1 MTTAIV
7 LFFCFI
13 FVFVGI
19 AMILGDQM
27 RKRRGEPRSHEVWE
41 AQRKERIAAERALI
55 EKHKKQ

>member
-13 FVFVGI
+13 FVLVGI

-27 RKRRGEPRSHEVWE
+27 RKRRGEPRPHEVWE
-41 AQRKERIAAERALI
+41 AQRKERIATERALI
-55 EKHKKQ
+55 EKHKK